1 MARGSNGGIGYQLI
15 YSMARWKLLRSILI
29 WGIAHMQS
37 LVPKRVISE
46 TESLICFY
54 HPRPKY
60 AVHILL
66 VPKEEIRDLLHLDPN
81 DNRFLRDLFATASK
95 LVEELGLQNQG
106 YRLVLNGGEYQ
117 EFPQLHFHL
126 ISED

>member
-1 MARGSNGGIGYQLI
+1 MARGSKGRNEYQLI
-15 YSMARWKLLRSILI
+15 YSMARWKVLRPILI

-37 LVPKRVISE
+37 LMPKRVICE

-54 HPRPKY
+54 HPQPKY

-66 VPKEEIRDLLHLDPN
+66 VPKKEIHDLLHLDPD
-81 DNRFLRDLFATASK
+81 DNLFLRDLIATTIK
-95 LVEELGLQNQG
+95 LVEELGLQDRG
-106 YRLVLNGGEYQ
+106 YRLVVNGGEYQ

-126 ISED
+126 ISGD